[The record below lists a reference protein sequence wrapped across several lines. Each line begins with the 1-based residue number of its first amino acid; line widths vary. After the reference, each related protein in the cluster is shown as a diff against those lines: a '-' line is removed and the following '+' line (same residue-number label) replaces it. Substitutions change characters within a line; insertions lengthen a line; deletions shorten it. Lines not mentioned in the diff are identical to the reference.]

1 MNLCYHTLAI
11 MGRGRNFVVMTAAS
25 AFDSVLEN
33 QIVAETRQ
41 LVIRPV
47 MQLVMLVI
55 RLVMQVVI
63 MLVMQ
68 LVIKLVMQLVM
79 LVMQLVMLR
88 MFTEMN
94 L

>member
-1 MNLCYHTLAI
+1 M

-41 LVIRPV
+41 LV
-47 MQLVMLVI
+47 MLVI
-55 RLVMQVVI
+55 RLVMQLVI
-63 MLVMQ
+63 NLVMQ
-68 LVIKLVMQLVM
+68 LVLHLVLH

-94 L
+94 R